1 MKNTIELSSEIT
13 NILDRELKRRGK
25 KVFRTITDEEKLR
38 LINDKEFTRQLLD
51 YILFNLFWQEEF
63 YNLLFYS

>member
-51 YILFNLFWQEEF
+51 YILFNLSMIQGMKK
-63 YNLLFYS
+63 L

>member
-13 NILDRELKRRGK
+13 NILDRELERRGK

-51 YILFNLFWQEEF
+51 YILFNLF
-63 YNLLFYS
+63 

>member
-25 KVFRTITDEEKLR
+25 KVKC
-38 LINDKEFTRQLLD
+38 
-51 YILFNLFWQEEF
+51 NL
-63 YNLLFYS
+63 